1 MAEERIVVLKT
12 DRKCKYRVGCET
24 FVSDCTEIDY
34 VCGKFN
40 IDTFECPEEVCA
52 KCKHKKPAGM
62 TRQEAIK
69 KIETHLKAS
78 TIKFS
83 TTPDVVAEIALNAL
97 LEGK

>member
-1 MAEERIVVLKT
+1 MAEKRIFLTV
-12 DRKCKYRVGCET
+12 DDGYCET
-24 FVSDCTEIDY
+24 ECVYFPIACSAECEHID
-34 VCGKFN
+34 KP
-40 IDTFECPEEVCA
+40 TFSF
-52 KCKHKKPAGM
+52 

-83 TTPDVVAEIALNAL
+83 TAPDVVAEIALNAL

>member
-1 MAEERIVVLKT
+1 MAETIFIKYYEETDCLHGYGVERTVEL
-12 DRKCKYRVGCET
+12 
-24 FVSDCTEIDY
+24 
-34 VCGKFN
+34 
-40 IDTFECPEEVCA
+40 
-52 KCKHKKPAGM
+52 

-97 LEGK
+97 LEVEK

>member
-1 MAEERIVVLKT
+1 MAEERIVLT
-12 DRKCKYRVGCET
+12 IDDGYCATKCEYFPIACSAECEHIDKPT
-24 FVSDCTEIDY
+24 FSY
-34 VCGKFN
+34 
-40 IDTFECPEEVCA
+40 
-52 KCKHKKPAGM
+52 

-97 LEGK
+97 LGDKE